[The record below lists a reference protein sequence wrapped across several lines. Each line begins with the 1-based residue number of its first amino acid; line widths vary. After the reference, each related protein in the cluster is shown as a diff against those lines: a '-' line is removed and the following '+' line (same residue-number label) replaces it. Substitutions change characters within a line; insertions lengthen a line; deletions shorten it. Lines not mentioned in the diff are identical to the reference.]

1 MLLVVT
7 SKTQVLVLL
16 QLFAGYD
23 ERENAQEAVFF
34 KKEDEKLLKDLLKKV
49 RAQAERHD
57 EHSAK
62 GVKAAEKSSLESIVG
77 DKLTEAEKDALLE
90 WKHTHF

>member
-1 MLLVVT
+1 MVT
-7 SKTQVLVLL
+7 SETKVSVLL
-16 QLFAGYD
+16 PLVAGYD

-49 RAQAERHD
+49 RAQAEKHD

-62 GVKAAEKSSLESIVG
+62 GVRAAEKSSLESIVG
-77 DKLTEAEKDALLE
+77 DKLTETEKDALLE